1 LAYVRRRL
9 LDRKLKEM
17 LLRRAREAGIEPGQL
32 AEWLYEEAG
41 IRAQSNWRDVER
53 KILYS
58 EEVTAREFAAYL
70 ISEGIDVDEKEWIE
84 TVKKY
89 GFGTTVPRLP
99 AEERDNVQQGQ
110 RDSS

>member
-1 LAYVRRRL
+1 MAYVRRRL

-41 IRAQSNWRDVER
+41 IRAQSNWRDIER

-70 ISEGIDVDEKEWIE
+70 ISEGIDVDEKEWME
-84 TVKKY
+84 VVKRY
-89 GFGTTVPRLP
+89 SFGTTVPRLP
-99 AEERDNVQQGQ
+99 AEEEDNVQEGQ